1 MAVNTNTNV
10 NTNYPQN
17 KNYSTS
23 SNLNPTK
30 SLEENYSKYADYFTK
45 DENGSIV
52 SVDTFF
58 QLLLAEMSNQDPL
71 EPTSNTEFVSQ
82 LASFTALQTNED
94 NLYYNTVSYASSLTG
109 RTVTV
114 AKPGS
119 TKKDPKFE
127 TGVVTGVNIADKD
140 NIKITVN
147 GNTYDL
153 NKIQYVTPENTSS
166 ASVNGNGASNQDGAY
181 AVNLIGKQVVVRSV
195 DEDGSNILD
204 SGTVESIEA
213 ENGEYR
219 VVIGGYSYT
228 LDSIVKVN
236 NAPAAATPAT
246 PDTDSNTVNFD
257 GAYAV
262 SLIGKVVYVRDN
274 DVASEYKARAGV
286 VEGIDVVDGKYR
298 IDLGFKSYD
307 LEDVLRVAND
317 STSGTDGAYA
327 VSLIGKEVDIYVP
340 AEDSEEYTVVTG
352 IVESVLSD
360 YGTYYVTVN
369 GVNYHVDLVARVSNA
384 SESGDDNVEEIE
396 NGSGDEEKSDSTV
409 ILPETGETEEDKSE
423 ETAETP
429 ETEGTETSIT
439 EDNEELMKLFS

>member
-1 MAVNTNTNV
+1 MAVNT
-10 NTNYPQN
+10 
-17 KNYSTS
+17 NYSTS
-23 SNLNPTK
+23 SNTNPTK
-30 SLEENYSKYADYFTK
+30 SIQDNYSKYAEYFSK

-58 QLLLAEMSNQDPL
+58 QLLLAEMTNQDPL

-94 NLYYNTVSYASSLTG
+94 NLYYNTVAYASSLTG

-114 AKPGS
+114 SKPGS
-119 TKKDPKFE
+119 TRKDPKFE
-127 TGVVTGVNIADKD
+127 TGVVTGVNISDKD

-147 GNTYDL
+147 GNSYDL
-153 NKIQYVTPENTSS
+153 NKIQYVLPDDGSGNTVTS
-166 ASVNGNGASNQDGAY
+166 GGASNRDGAY
-181 AVNLIGKQVVVRSV
+181 AVSLIGKQVVARSV
-195 DEDGSNILD
+195 DENGSNVLD

-219 VVIGGYSYT
+219 VVIDGYSYT

-236 NAPAAATPAT
+236 NAPVTNAPADT
-246 PDTDSNTVNFD
+246 DTDSNAVTFD

-274 DVASEYKARAGV
+274 DADSEYKVQAGV
-286 VEGIDVVDGKYR
+286 VEGIDLVDGKYR

-307 LEDVLRVAND
+307 LEDVLRVAAD

-340 AEDSEEYTVVTG
+340 VENSEDYAIITG

-384 SESGDDNVEEIE
+384 PASNDEKVEETE
-396 NGSGDEEKSDSTV
+396 KGSGDEEKSDSTV
-409 ILPETGETEEDKSE
+409 ILPETGEAEEDKSGS
-423 ETAETP
+423 TAETP

>member
-1 MAVNTNTNV
+1 MAVNT
-10 NTNYPQN
+10 
-17 KNYSTS
+17 NYSTS
-23 SNLNPTK
+23 SNTNPTK
-30 SLEENYSKYADYFTK
+30 SLEDNYSKYAEYFSK
-45 DENGSIV
+45 DDNGSIV

-58 QLLLAEMSNQDPL
+58 QLLLAEMTNQDPL

-82 LASFTALQTNED
+82 LASFTALQTNEE
-94 NLYYNTVSYASSLTG
+94 NLYYNTVAYASSLTG

-114 AKPGS
+114 SKPGS
-119 TKKDPKFE
+119 SSKDPKFE
-127 TGVVTGVNIADKD
+127 TGVVTGVNISDKD

-147 GNTYDL
+147 GNSYDL
-153 NKIQYVTPENTSS
+153 NKIQYVLPDDGSGNTAASS
-166 ASVNGNGASNQDGAY
+166 GGSSNRDGAY
-181 AVNLIGKQVVVRSV
+181 AVSLIGKQVVARSV
-195 DEDGSNILD
+195 DENGSNVLD

-219 VVIGGYSYT
+219 VVIDGYSYT

-236 NAPAAATPAT
+236 NAPVTNAPA
-246 PDTDSNTVNFD
+246 DTDSNTVTFD

-274 DVASEYKARAGV
+274 DADSEYKVQAGV
-286 VEGIDVVDGKYR
+286 VQGIDVVDGKYR

-307 LEDVLRVAND
+307 LEDVLRVSND

-340 AEDSEEYTVVTG
+340 VEDSEDYTVVTG

-384 SESGDDNVEEIE
+384 PTSDDEKVEETE
-396 NGSGDEEKSDSTV
+396 KGSGDEEKTD
-409 ILPETGETEEDKSE
+409 G
-423 ETAETP
+423 TAE
-429 ETEGTETSIT
+429 EESTETSIM

>member
-1 MAVNTNTNV
+1 MAVNT
-10 NTNYPQN
+10 
-17 KNYSTS
+17 NYSTS
-23 SNLNPTK
+23 SNTNPTK
-30 SLEENYSKYADYFTK
+30 SLEDNYSKYAEYFSK
-45 DENGSIV
+45 DDNGSIV

-58 QLLLAEMSNQDPL
+58 QLLLAEMTNQDPL

-94 NLYYNTVSYASSLTG
+94 NLYYNTVAYASSLTG

-114 AKPGS
+114 SKPGS
-119 TKKDPKFE
+119 SSKDPKFE
-127 TGVVTGVNIADKD
+127 TGVVTGVNISDKD

-147 GNTYDL
+147 GNSYDL
-153 NKIQYVTPENTSS
+153 NKIQYVLPDDGSGNTATSS
-166 ASVNGNGASNQDGAY
+166 SGASNRDGAY

-195 DEDGSNILD
+195 DENGSNVLD

-219 VVIGGYSYT
+219 VVIDGYSYT

-236 NAPAAATPAT
+236 NAPVTNAPADT
-246 PDTDSNTVNFD
+246 DTDSNTVTFD

-274 DVASEYKARAGV
+274 DVDSEYKVQAGV
-286 VEGIDVVDGKYR
+286 VQGIDVVDGKYR

-307 LEDVLRVAND
+307 LEDVLRVSND

-340 AEDSEEYTVVTG
+340 VEDSEDYTVVTG

-369 GVNYHVDLVARVSNA
+369 GVNYHVDLVGRVSNA
-384 SESGDDNVEEIE
+384 PASDDEKTEGTE
-396 NGSGDEEKSDSTV
+396 KGSGDEEKSDSTV
-409 ILPETGETEEDKSE
+409 ILPETGEAGEDKSDN
-423 ETAETP
+423 TAEA
-429 ETEGTETSIT
+429 EGTETSIT